1 VWCGLGVA
9 LSPPTFT
16 LAEWANLLFFGTFG
30 VNGVDSVCGVTESV
44 AARQLS
50 FALVAFSVSVR
61 GGEFTKHFIWKE

>member
-1 VWCGLGVA
+1 MWCGLGVA

-50 FALVAFSVSVR
+50 FALAA
-61 GGEFTKHFIWKE
+61 